1 MPFNG
6 PALKTRTRYLDL
18 DDRTQDLNE
27 RLREEPEIAKDFL
40 SKYELSWV
48 YHEGALEGVVYTVQ
62 ELAVALGDQ
71 SPVADATVVG
81 VLQEIRNQR
90 TAIQLVRAEAAA
102 KKPRVNITLVK
113 RLHETLHR
121 GLPLKNASDFRREVP
136 LHRTY
141 FHEIA
146 PPPKIP
152 TLLAKVLDVADTADF
167 RKSHPVLQAS
177 RIQHGFMQVFPYT
190 EGSGK
195 VARLLANLYLIRGGY
210 LPCIIHSVDRN
221 RYYDAFR
228 HPEPALRDVMVE
240 AMENALDHAE
250 KHLAESVATRTKR
263 SAR

>member
-6 PALKTRTRYLDL
+6 SSIKTRTRYLDL

-27 RLREEPEIAKDFL
+27 RLRDEPEIAKDFL

-62 ELAVALGDQ
+62 ELAVALGSQ
-71 SPVADATVVG
+71 SPVADAAVVG
-81 VLQEIRNQR
+81 VLQEIRNQKA
-90 TAIQLVRAEAAA
+90 AIDLIREEATA
-102 KKPRVNITLVK
+102 KKAKVNVTLVK
-113 RLHETLHR
+113 KLHETLYR
-121 GLPLKNASDFRREVP
+121 GLPLKNASDFRKEVP

-146 PPPKIP
+146 PPPRIP
-152 TLLAKVLDVADTADF
+152 ALLGKVLEATDTGEF

-177 RIQHGFMQVFPYT
+177 RVQHGFMQVFPYT

-195 VARLLANLYLIRGGY
+195 VARLLANLYLLRGGY

-221 RYYDAFR
+221 RYYDALR

-240 AMENALDHAE
+240 AMENALEHAE
-250 KHLAESVATRTKR
+250 KHLGEAVATRTKR

>member
-6 PALKTRTRYLDL
+6 SSIKTRTRYLDL

-71 SPVADATVVG
+71 SPVADAAVVG
-81 VLQEIRNQR
+81 VLQEIRNQKA
-90 TAIQLVRAEAAA
+90 AIEIIRAEAAA
-102 KKPRVNITLVK
+102 KKPKVNVTLVK
-113 RLHETLHR
+113 KLHETLYR
-121 GLPLKNASDFRREVP
+121 GLPLKNASDFRKEVP

-146 PPPKIP
+146 PPPRIP
-152 TLLAKVLDVADTADF
+152 ALLGKVLEATEGAEF

-177 RIQHGFMQVFPYT
+177 RVQHGFMQVFPYT

-195 VARLLANLYLIRGGY
+195 VARLLANLYLLRGGY

-221 RYYDAFR
+221 RYYDALR

-240 AMENALDHAE
+240 AMENSLEHAE
-250 KHLAESVATRTKR
+250 KHIAEAVAARAKRT
-263 SAR
+263 AR

>member
-6 PALKTRTRYLDL
+6 SSIKTRTRYLDL

-62 ELAVALGDQ
+62 ELAVALGDH
-71 SPVADATVVG
+71 SPVADAAVVG
-81 VLQEIRNQR
+81 VLQEIRNQKA
-90 TAIQLVRAEAAA
+90 AIEIIREEAAA
-102 KKPRVNITLVK
+102 KKAKVNVTLVK
-113 RLHETLHR
+113 KLHETLYR
-121 GLPLKNASDFRREVP
+121 GLPLKNASDFRKEVP

-146 PPPKIP
+146 PPPRIP
-152 TLLAKVLDVADTADF
+152 ALLGKVLEATDGAEF

-177 RIQHGFMQVFPYT
+177 RVQHGFMQVFPYT

-195 VARLLANLYLIRGGY
+195 VARLLANLYLLRGGY
-210 LPCIIHSVDRN
+210 LPCVIHSVDRN
-221 RYYDAFR
+221 RYYDALR

-240 AMENALDHAE
+240 AMENALEHAE
-250 KHLAESVATRTKR
+250 KHIAEAVAARAKRT
-263 SAR
+263 AR